1 MSALYYYAEDV
12 VWLEVPGET
21 SLAFTI
27 SGCPVGCKGCHSAL
41 SWPAQAGLPLTPSVL
56 LEKTKK
62 YQGLISCVLFLGG
75 EWQPALLLELL
86 DICQQLQLKTCL
98 YTGLETPPAILVPQL
113 DFVKT
118 GPWVAELGPL
128 GSPGSNQRF
137 YDLKKQQD
145 LTWMFLP
152 MDLVIPTQNQNQQLN
167 QTQTPD
173 LPEFPTPQFLLK
185 E

>member
-1 MSALYYYAEDV
+1 MRMLYYYAEDV
-12 VWLEVPGET
+12 VWQEVPGET

-27 SGCPVGCKGCHSAL
+27 SGCPLGCKGCHSAQ
-41 SWPAQAGLPLTPSVL
+41 SWPEHAGLPLTPSLL
-56 LEKTKK
+56 LEKITK

-75 EWQPALLLELL
+75 EWQPILLSELL
-86 DICQQLQLKTCL
+86 HICQQQRLKTCL
-98 YTGLETPPAILVPQL
+98 YTGLNTAPASLMPQL

-118 GPWVAELGPL
+118 GPWISERGPL

-152 MDLVIPTQNQNQQLN
+152 AELAEPAQEQNQQRHQV
-167 QTQTPD
+167 QTAN
-173 LPEFPTPQFLLK
+173 
-185 E
+185 